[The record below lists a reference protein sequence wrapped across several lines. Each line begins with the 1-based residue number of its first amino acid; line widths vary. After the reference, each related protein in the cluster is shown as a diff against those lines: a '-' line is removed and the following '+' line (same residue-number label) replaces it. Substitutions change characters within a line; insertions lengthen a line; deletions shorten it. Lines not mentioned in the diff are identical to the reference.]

1 MSSHKLSRFLLSIL
15 LSVALLS
22 GCATSP
28 TGRSQLIMV
37 SEASMSQMGASA
49 FAQMRQ
55 DQPISY
61 DGKTN
66 GYVTCVANAITRQ
79 LPAQFAGLD
88 WEVVVFED
96 EAANAFAL
104 PGGKIGVY
112 TGMLDVAENQGQLAT
127 VVGHE
132 VAHVVAR
139 HGAERYSQQLA
150 ATGAS
155 TAAAVAVGSNASSTE
170 RVAIAALGIGITYGI
185 LMPYSRTQESE
196 ADQLGLDYM
205 AAAGFDPTQSVIL
218 WRNMSSAGGS
228 QPPEFLST
236 HPSHKTRIRDLQDWM
251 GRAQRAENQ
260 AHLAGRNPNCQGGQS

>member
-1 MSSHKLSRFLLSIL
+1 MSFHNLSRFLSPML
-15 LSVALLS
+15 LPVALLS

-37 SEASMSQMGASA
+37 SEASMAEMGATA

-66 GYVTCVANAITRQ
+66 DYVTCVANAITRQ
-79 LPAQFAGLD
+79 LPAQYAGLD

-96 EAANAFAL
+96 ETANAFAL
-104 PGGKIGVY
+104 PGGKIGVH

-150 ATGAS
+150 AAGAS
-155 TAAAVAVGSNASSTE
+155 TAAAVAVGSNATTTE
-170 RVAIAALGIGITYGI
+170 QAAIIALGIGITYGV

-205 AAAGFDPTQSVIL
+205 SAAGFDPTESVTL
-218 WRNMSSAGGS
+218 WRNMGAAGGS

-236 HPSHKTRIRDLQDWM
+236 HPSHNTRIRNLQDWM
-251 GRAQRAENQ
+251 GRAQRAEVQ
-260 AHLAGRNPNCQGGQS
+260 AHAAGRKPHCTPS